1 MPLHLNDLAD
11 AINAAENPEAAAKD
25 IFAQLRAQGIEGE
38 ATADNVWHDWKSVG
52 RDEQKPPPG
61 DWQFW
66 LFMAGRGAGKTRAG
80 AEWVKHKVMQRIR
93 HIALIAPTADSARKV
108 MIEGDSGI
116 LEGAFEG
123 DIDIKGEIV
132 GRPVYEP
139 SKRQLHWSNGSV
151 ATIYT
156 AEEPERLR
164 GPQHGALWADELA
177 SWPRSKVRDNATEAW
192 DNAMFGL
199 RIGLNPQAMIST
211 TPKPIPIIRELIRQS
226 LGDNPTCVITRATT
240 YANRAALASPFYSR
254 IIQRYEGTR
263 LGRQELL
270 GEVIDEMEGALW
282 SGAIID
288 QARLHGSLPDMR
300 RIVIGVDPAV
310 TVSGQSS
317 LTGIVVAG
325 LGVDGLVYVLADLS
339 GRLSPDRWAKVVIR
353 AYDEFE
359 ADRIV
364 AEGNQGG
371 ELVRVN
377 INTVRKNMPIRIV
390 HARHSK
396 QARAE
401 PVSAL
406 YEQGKVRHAK
416 PFPELELQMTTWE
429 PLGGEPSPDRLDA
442 MVWAITDLALKGA
455 TYPPI
460 VSPVVVGQPR
470 YWPGSGE
477 KDW

>member
-11 AINAAENPEAAAKD
+11 AINAAEDPEAAAKD

-38 ATADNVWHDWKSVG
+38 ATADNLWHEWDSVG
-52 RDEQKPPPG
+52 RAEQKPPPG

-80 AEWVKHKVMQRIR
+80 AEWVKHKVKQRIR

-123 DIDIKGEIV
+123 DTDIKGEIV

-226 LGDNPTCVITRATT
+226 IGDNPTCVITRATT

-270 GEVIDEMEGALW
+270 GEVIDEQEGALW
-282 SGAIID
+282 NRALIE
-288 QARLHGSLPDMR
+288 QARLTGRVPDMS
-300 RIVIGVDPAV
+300 RIVVGVDPS
-310 TVSGQSS
+310 VSVSHQSAMC
-317 LTGIVVAG
+317 GIVVAG
-325 LGVDGLVYVLADLS
+325 IAADKHAYVIDDVS
-339 GRLSPDRWAKVVIR
+339 GRYSPDRWAKEVVR
-353 AYDEFE
+353 CFDTYQ

-377 INTVRKNMPIRIV
+377 IGTVRKNLPIRIV

-401 PVSAL
+401 PVAAL
-406 YEQGKVRHAK
+406 YEQGKVTHVK
-416 PFPELELQMTTWE
+416 PLPELEDQLCTWE
-429 PLGGEPSPDRLDA
+429 PLSGDPSPDRLDA
-442 MVWAITDLALKGA
+442 LVWSLTDLMLKGA
-455 TYPPI
+455 SYPPI
-460 VSPVVVGQPR
+460 VSPVVVGQAR
-470 YWPGSGE
+470 YWPGSGPRE
-477 KDW
+477 W

>member
-1 MPLHLNDLAD
+1 VRHLNEIAD
-11 AINAAENPEAAAKD
+11 AANAAADPERAIKDYFAK
-25 IFAQLRAQGIEGE
+25 LRKQGIEGE
-38 ATADNVWHDWKSVG
+38 ATADNIWHDWDAVG
-52 RDEQKPPPG
+52 RSEQQQPPG

-66 LFMAGRGAGKTRAG
+66 LFLAGRGAGKTRAG
-80 AEWVKHKVMQRIR
+80 CEWVRQKVKARIR
-93 HIALIAPTADSARKV
+93 HIGLIAPTTDSARKV
-108 MIEGDSGI
+108 MVEGDSGI
-116 LEGAFEG
+116 MENAFEG
-123 DIDIKGEIV
+123 DLDIRGELM

-139 SKRQLHWSNGSV
+139 SKRQLYWANGSY

-226 LGDNPTCVITRATT
+226 RGDNPTCVITRATT
-240 YANRAALASPFYSR
+240 YDNRAALASPFYSR
-254 IIQRYEGTR
+254 IISKYEGTR

-270 GEVIDEMEGALW
+270 GEVLEESEGALW
-282 SGAIID
+282 TWALIEA
-288 QARLHGSLPDMR
+288 ARAKPPLPDLQR
-300 RIVIGVDPAV
+300 VVIGVDPAV

-325 LGVDGLVYVLADLS
+325 LGTDKRAYVLADLS
-339 GRLSPDRWAKVVIR
+339 GRYSPDRWAKTVVK
-353 AYDEFE
+353 AFDDYG
-359 ADRIV
+359 ADRII

-377 INTVRKNMPIRIV
+377 IKTVRPNMPVRIV

-401 PVSAL
+401 PVAAL
-406 YEQGKVRHAK
+406 YEQGKVSHAA
-416 PFPELELQMTTWE
+416 PFPELELQLTTWE
-429 PLGGEPSPDRLDA
+429 PLGNEPSPDRLDA
-442 MVWAITDLALKGA
+442 MVWALTDLMLKGA
-455 TYPPI
+455 TAPKI
-460 VSPVVVGQPR
+460 VSPVIVGVPR
-470 YWPGSGE
+470 YWPGSGDTE
-477 KDW
+477 W

>member
-1 MPLHLNDLAD
+1 MPLHLNDIAD
-11 AINAAENPEAAAKD
+11 AINRAENPEAAARE
-25 IFAQLRAQGIEGE
+25 IFAKLRAEGIDGE
-38 ATADNVWHDWKSVG
+38 STAANVWHDWDAVG
-52 RDEQKPPPG
+52 RPEQKAPPG
-61 DWQFW
+61 GWQFW

-80 AEWVKHKVMQRIR
+80 AEWVKQKVKARIR
-93 HIALIAPTADSARKV
+93 HIALVAPTADSARKV

-116 LEGAFEG
+116 LECAFEG
-123 DIDIKGEIV
+123 DIDSKGAIV

-139 SKRQLHWSNGSV
+139 SKRQLHWANGCV

-226 LGDNPTCVITRATT
+226 LGDNPACVITRATT

-270 GEVIDEMEGALW
+270 GEVIEEQEGAFWNRALIE
-282 SGAIID
+282 A
-288 QARLHGSLPDMR
+288 ARLTGSLPDMR
-300 RIVIGVDPAV
+300 RIVIGVDPS
-310 TVSGQSS
+310 VSVSHQSA
-317 LTGIVVAG
+317 LCGIVIAG
-325 LGVDGLVYVLADLS
+325 LGVDGLAYVIDDRS
-339 GRLSPDRWAKVVIR
+339 GRHSPDRWAREVVK
-353 AYDEFE
+353 AFDAHS

-371 ELVRVN
+371 ELVRIN
-377 INTVRKNMPIRIV
+377 IGTVRKNLPVRIV

-401 PVSAL
+401 PVAAL
-406 YEQGKVRHAK
+406 YEQNKVRHVK
-416 PFPELELQMTTWE
+416 PLPELEDQLCTWE
-429 PLGGEPSPDRLDA
+429 PLSGDPSPDRLDA
-442 MVWAITDLALKGA
+442 MVWALTDLMLKGVGK
-455 TYPPI
+455 PPI
-460 VSPVVVGQPR
+460 VNPVVVGEAR
-470 YWPGSGE
+470 YWPGSGPR
-477 KDW
+477 DY